1 MATHEPADFL
11 LCCVVLCCVVLC
23 CVVLCCVVLCCF
35 VLCCVVLCYVV
46 LCCIY
51 KIDDEIYL
59 KFVVLRLVGVL
70 FSGKNDEYNT
80 ALAQKRRPQHLF
92 LHNDSK

>member
-1 MATHEPADFL
+1 M
-11 LCCVVLCCVVLC
+11 CVSSFSSFHVT
-23 CVVLCCVVLCCF
+23 
-35 VLCCVVLCYVV
+35 YVYN
-46 LCCIY
+46 LIIIIY